1 MKTYHIALI
10 GGFLLHSLGSYGQ
23 SLNERLGYPKD
34 SKLLIVHA
42 DDIGVSHSE
51 NQATFD
57 AMAVGIV
64 NSGSIMVPCP
74 WFSEVVQWAKQHP
87 QADLGL
93 HLTLNSEW
101 KYLKWG
107 PVAPIDKVSGLVDSQ
122 GYFYD
127 NVEQLVNN
135 ASVEEVELELRA
147 QIEKA
152 LAAGLKPTHLDT
164 HMGSILNKKF
174 FPVYLKLG
182 WEYKIPVMA
191 SQTMLDFLPE
201 LKPLMDDKT
210 ILIDHVVIAN
220 PEDFKE
226 GMATFYTKQ
235 LRSLPQGV
243 TVLLMHLGYDNAEM
257 QAMTVDHPDYGARW
271 RQEDFNFFTSDAC
284 RQILKK
290 QGIKLVTWGEIQGLI
305 K

>member
-1 MKTYHIALI
+1 MKTNQIALV
-10 GGFLLHSLGSYGQ
+10 GGFLLISLGSCGQ

-57 AMAVGIV
+57 AMAVGMV

-74 WFSEVVQWAKQHP
+74 WFSEVVHWAKQHP
-87 QADLGL
+87 QSDLGL

-107 PVAPIDKVSGLVDSQ
+107 PVAPINKVTGLVDSQ

-164 HMGSILNKKF
+164 HMGSVLNKKF
-174 FPVYLKLG
+174 FPIYLKLG

-191 SQTMLDFLPE
+191 SRTMLDFLPE

-210 ILIDHVVIAN
+210 IMIDHIVIAN

-226 GMATFYTKQ
+226 GMAAFYTKQ

-271 RQEDFNFFTSDAC
+271 RQEDFDFFTSETC
-284 RQILKK
+284 RQILKEE
-290 QGIKLVTWGEIQGLI
+290 GIKLVTWGEIQGLI